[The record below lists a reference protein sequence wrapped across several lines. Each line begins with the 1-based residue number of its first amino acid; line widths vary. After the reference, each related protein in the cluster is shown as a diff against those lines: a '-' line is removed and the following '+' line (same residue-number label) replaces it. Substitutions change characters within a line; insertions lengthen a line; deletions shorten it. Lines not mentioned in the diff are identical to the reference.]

1 MVLMKVIFWLALY
14 PLTVA
19 GFILTSAWEVILF
32 LFNSPIDVW
41 NIIGRAFDDPESE
54 SAE

>member
-54 SAE
+54 STE